1 MLTVPPLGKWDLG
14 EGCGQVLFFFFF
26 FFFLWGGGG
35 GGAGLQA
42 GTLNFSCY

>member
-1 MLTVPPLGKWDLG
+1 MGFGGGVRAGTL
-14 EGCGQVLFFFFF
+14 FFFF